1 MLSATHHLP
10 DATPHALILE
20 EVDLFGEIPLSGN
33 SMGQICGPGGSPAQN
48 IGHRKSV
55 GIEQFCIG
63 GTRHV
68 VQRDVVGDRHRHIA
82 FQSPVQPHRVP
93 NAAKTRS
100 TSPAMLVMIW
110 VRFSISMACRRLGA
124 STVCHIVSLVIQTW
138 NAPWE
143 AIVVASWMLLSNS
156 SDSST
161 SLVVM
166 PLPSLSPHP
175 TGGRVSRTPA
185 ARAART
191 SRGGR
196 KLIPGWVLF
205 PPPP

>member
-10 DATPHALILE
+10 DATPHALVLKD
-20 EVDLFGEIPLSGN
+20 VDPFGEIPLSGN
-33 SMGQICGPGGSPAQN
+33 SMGQIDGPGGSPAQN
-48 IGHRKSV
+48 IWHRKSV

-82 FQSPVQPHRVP
+82 FQSPVQPGRVP

-156 SDSST
+156 ADSST
-161 SLVVM
+161 SRVAM
-166 PLPSLSPHP
+166 PIRSASSPP
-175 TGGRVSRTPA
+175 TRRPVSRISADRDAPTY
-185 ARAART
+185 RG
-191 SRGGR
+191 SR
-196 KLIPGWVLF
+196 
-205 PPPP
+205 